1 MLCVETRSWPNKYFL
16 ALTKYF
22 RQEILRNGLDKSVSG
37 VTHLDLAAHGTVSL
51 SRCSTL
57 KPTSGSVHSLPSAQV
72 SQGYQ
77 IDSHLTEV
85 QLWVSKD
92 LYLIARVKIILPF
105 YLQFYQFLCFVDLWN
120 ANIVLDLKYLTDFMN
135 RRFMNS

>member
-1 MLCVETRSWPNKYFL
+1 MLLQTSDCKLYYFSSRQCGETLAPGAAAAARRRSVWIQPARVLCVETRSWPNKYFL

-22 RQEILRNGLDKSVSG
+22 PQEILRNGLDKSVSG

-72 SQGYQ
+72 AAEIIRDLGY
-77 IDSHLTEV
+77 I
-85 QLWVSKD
+85 
-92 LYLIARVKIILPF
+92 
-105 YLQFYQFLCFVDLWN
+105 
-120 ANIVLDLKYLTDFMN
+120 
-135 RRFMNS
+135 

>member
-77 IDSHLTEV
+77 IMYDVDCCTTIICPGY
-85 QLWVSKD
+85 QK
-92 LYLIARVKIILPF
+92 YLFFIARVEI
-105 YLQFYQFLCFVDLWN
+105 VDYKFG
-120 ANIVLDLKYLTDFMN
+120 AQIY
-135 RRFMNS
+135 

>member
-1 MLCVETRSWPNKYFL
+1 MSTFQFSSVWGNISPRSGGSSAQEVSLDTAGPCVVCRDKVPLSKYFL

-22 RQEILRNGLDKSVSG
+22 LQEILRNGLDKSVSG

-72 SQGYQ
+72 SQEYQ
-77 IDSHLTEV
+77 IT
-85 QLWVSKD
+85 
-92 LYLIARVKIILPF
+92 
-105 YLQFYQFLCFVDLWN
+105 C
-120 ANIVLDLKYLTDFMN
+120 M
-135 RRFMNS
+135 

>member
-1 MLCVETRSWPNKYFL
+1 MSTFQFSSVWGDISPRSGGSSAQEVSLDTAGPCVVCRDKVLAALLALSKYFP

-22 RQEILRNGLDKSVSG
+22 PQEILRNGLDKSVSG

-72 SQGYQ
+72 SSRDYNYNG
-77 IDSHLTEV
+77 L
-85 QLWVSKD
+85 L
-92 LYLIARVKIILPF
+92 
-105 YLQFYQFLCFVDLWN
+105 
-120 ANIVLDLKYLTDFMN
+120 
-135 RRFMNS
+135 